1 MTPPSTVCNGI
12 SVTDTMSNG
21 RFLLGTKTRT
31 LLCFLSSVVNYNLSL
46 HTTEQISSV
55 VTVSTFLLVVS
66 YVRFW
71 ADLVFEF
78 HFGF

>member
-12 SVTDTMSNG
+12 SVTDTTSNG

-71 ADLVFEF
+71 AEPHV
-78 HFGF
+78 